1 MKTETGR
8 GPLKKKRLVIGEEV
22 EMEIKDLY
30 EKYVALI

>member
-8 GPLKKKRLVIGEEV
+8 SPLKKKRLVIGQEV
-22 EMEIKDLY
+22 EMKIKDLY